1 MIKISVI
8 VPIYKVEK
16 YLHQCVDSILSQT
29 YRNIEVILVDDGSP
43 DACPQICDE
52 YANKDRRI
60 VVIHKKNEGLSE
72 ARNAG
77 IEYATGELGL
87 FVDGDDF
94 WEDKDGLQELVDR
107 HEEFPTEVLCFG
119 YYKEEEE
126 NKKRTQKATFTESM
140 PKRITSP
147 EAQIEYLMNRGL
159 YVASACNKLIDME
172 LLKKLPFEKGKIAED
187 VKWCA
192 LLLKEAK
199 SLDYINLLFYCYR
212 QRTGSISQTI
222 SAKSCIDLKDAIIA
236 CCNITEKSELKRKQ
250 FIGQYTAYQ
259 FSTFIAVQALS
270 TKFPENCIIDLDAY
284 KGILQYDQVSRK
296 VKIMHYGTKTV
307 GLKKWCKFIRA
318 TRFIWNSRRDII

>member
-8 VPIYKVEK
+8 VLIYKVEK
-16 YLHQCVDSILSQT
+16 YLHQCIDSILNQT

-52 YANKDRRI
+52 YAKKDSRV
-60 VVIHKKNEGLSE
+60 VVIHKNNEGLSE

-77 IEYATGELGL
+77 VKYATGELGL
-87 FVDGDDF
+87 FVDGDDY
-94 WEDKDGLQELVDR
+94 WDDRDGLQKIVER
-107 HEEFPTEVLCFG
+107 HEKFPTEVLCFG

-126 NKKRTQKATFTESM
+126 TKKRTQKANCTESM
-140 PKRITSP
+140 PLKITMP
-147 EAQIEYLMNRGL
+147 EAQIEFLMSRSL
-159 YVASACNKLIDME
+159 YVASACNKLIDVN

-187 VKWCA
+187 VVWCA

-199 SLDYINLLFYCYR
+199 SFDYFSLLFYCYR
-212 QRTGSISQTI
+212 QRTGSISSTI

-236 CCNITEKSELKRKQ
+236 CCDLAENSESQRKQ
-250 FIGQYTAYQ
+250 FICQYTAYQ

-270 TKFPENCIIDLDAY
+270 AEFFESCIMDLDAY
-284 KGILQYDQVSRK
+284 KGILKYNQLSRK

-307 GLKKWCKFIRA
+307 GFMKWCRFIRA
-318 TRFIWNSRRDII
+318 TRYVWNSRRDLV